1 MGSESLKRPQRVT
14 RSLFAW
20 IFVACFLCSLIVH
33 LLFLGESRA
42 WVISGFSAANYD
54 TIVPRTFRM
63 KRVEIDPKT
72 LSNAD
77 LVLEKKSDRMP
88 VMLSQDHPITDVKLP
103 NQEQLHVMQ
112 RPKEIVAE
120 MGMDKSVG
128 KLSGTESFISDV
140 LLKTPPFPET
150 LLEPTKKVANAS
162 LHPRRVEGRDGTS
175 GNLEESRLAGQAR
188 GNGTATNFSNI
199 DELLAGTG
207 TLSTKTAP
215 ILMPTDLLF
224 EYDSDLLR
232 KEAAQSLSKLGDL
245 IKKNGEAL
253 FRIEGHT
260 DSFGSDNYNDQLSL
274 RRAEAVKTWLIQN
287 SGLDSR
293 QITTAG
299 LGKKHL
305 LAPPSGNV
313 AEQQLNRR
321 VEIVITTD

>member
-1 MGSESLKRPQRVT
+1 MESVSLKRPQTGT
-14 RSLFAW
+14 RSLFVW
-20 IFVACFLCSLIVH
+20 IFVACFLCSLLVH
-33 LLFLGESRA
+33 LLFLDESRG
-42 WVISGFSAANYD
+42 WVLSGFSAANYD

-72 LSNAD
+72 LSD
-77 LVLEKKSDRMP
+77 VDPVLEKKSDHTP
-88 VMLSQDHPITDVKLP
+88 VMLSQDHPITDGKFE

-120 MGMDKSVG
+120 MGMDKIVG
-128 KLSGTESFISDV
+128 KLTETESFTSSM
-140 LLKTPPFPET
+140 LSKSSSLPET
-150 LLEPTKKVANAS
+150 LLETTTKGEN
-162 LHPRRVEGRDGTS
+162 PRLLPRKEEERKEISGTMEKS
-175 GNLEESRLAGQAR
+175 GLAGLAR

-224 EYDSDLLR
+224 EYDSDSLR
-232 KEAAQSLSKLGDL
+232 KEAAQALSKLGDL
-245 IKKNGEAL
+245 IRKNGQAS

-287 SGLDSR
+287 SGLDAY

-305 LAPPSGNV
+305 LAPSSGSV